1 LWSEAAGCDHFVWQ
15 FRAKFD
21 KPELTGFIY
30 GAVPTKGAA
39 GGRQGRRRSAVVFQT
54 ASYIDENAIYAALEE
69 GKRAVSRDSVEAIIK
84 KAALADGLTLP
95 EVAVLLNVHDKELVE
110 EIYETAKQIKRA
122 IYGRRLVLFAPLYVS
137 DYCINS
143 CVYCGYGAGHKF
155 PRRKLTMNEI
165 KQETLALLDM
175 GHKRIA
181 MEAGEDPD
189 NCPIEY
195 ILDAIAAVYSVE
207 TKNAN
212 IRRINVNI
220 AATTVDNFK
229 KLKAADI
236 GTYILFQETY
246 HRETYARV
254 HPRGPKHDYDWHTT
268 AFDRAMTGGIDDV
281 GSGVLFGL
289 YDHKFEVLALMQEA
303 AHLEAE
309 FGCGPHTVS
318 VPRIRPAGGINLDSF
333 PYIVPD
339 GEFKKLIAIIR
350 MAVPYTGMI
359 ITTREEAGFR
369 NECLEL
375 GISQLSG
382 GSCTGVG
389 GYCEENEQGIKQPT
403 QFKVNDERPL
413 DQVMYDIAEAGH
425 LPSFCTACYRNGRTG
440 DRFMAMA
447 KIGEI
452 QNLCQPNA
460 ILTLKE
466 YLVDFASPQTKEIGE
481 KIIAEHLK
489 QIGNPKLRRVTEERL
504 LQIEAGKRDLYY

>member
-1 LWSEAAGCDHFVWQ
+1 MTQVAD
-15 FRAKFD
+15 
-21 KPELTGFIY
+21 FINE
-30 GAVPTKGAA
+30 K
-39 GGRQGRRRSAVVFQT
+39 
-54 ASYIDENAIYAALEE
+54 AIHAALEE
-69 GKRAVSRDSVEAIIK
+69 GKRAVSREAVEAIIK
-84 KAALADGLTLP
+84 KAGEANGLTLP

-110 EIYETAKQIKRA
+110 EIFKMAKQIKLR

-155 PRRKLTMNEI
+155 ARRRLTTDEI
-165 KQETLALLDM
+165 KKETLALINM

-181 MEAGEDPD
+181 MEAGEDPE

-195 ILDAIAAVYSVE
+195 ILGAIDAVYSVHH
-207 TKNAN
+207 KNVN

-220 AATTVDNFK
+220 AATTVENYK
-229 KLKAADI
+229 KLREAEI
-236 GTYILFQETY
+236 GTYILFQETF
-246 HRETYARV
+246 HRETYARM
-254 HPRGPKHDYDWHTT
+254 HPRGPKHDYDYHTT
-268 AFDRAMTGGIDDV
+268 AFDRAMQGGIDDV
-281 GSGVLFGL
+281 GAGVLFGL
-289 YDHKFEVLALMQEA
+289 YDHKFEMLALMQQA

-309 FGCGPHTVS
+309 FGCGPHTIS

-333 PYIVPD
+333 PHIVTND
-339 GEFKKLIAIIR
+339 EFQKLIAIIR
-350 MAVPYTGMI
+350 LAVPYTGMI
-359 ITTREEAGFR
+359 ITTREEANFR

-389 GYCEENEQGIKQPT
+389 GYCEENDKGIKQPP
-403 QFKVNDERPL
+403 QFQVNDERPL

-440 DRFMAMA
+440 DRFMAVA
-447 KIGEI
+447 KSGEI

-466 YLVDFASPQTKEIGE
+466 YLVDFASPATKEIGE
-481 KIIAEHLK
+481 KVIAEHLK
-489 QIGNPKLRRVTEERL
+489 QIPNPKLRKVTEARL
-504 LQIEAGKRDLYY
+504 TEIEGGKRDLYY

>member
-1 LWSEAAGCDHFVWQ
+1 VRRNF
-15 FRAKFD
+15 
-21 KPELTGFIY
+21 P
-30 GAVPTKGAA
+30 AVPKRGC
-39 GGRQGRRRSAVVFQT
+39 RPRRRRSFVVPQV
-54 ASYIDENAIYAALEE
+54 ASFIDENAIAAALEE
-69 GKRAVSRDSVEAIIK
+69 GKRAASRDIVEAIIK
-84 KAALADGLTLP
+84 KAALADGLTLQ

-110 EIYETAKQIKRA
+110 EIFRTARQIKLG

-137 DYCINS
+137 DFCINS

-155 PRRKLTMNEI
+155 ARRRLTMDEI
-165 KQETLALLDM
+165 EKETTAILNM

-181 MEAGEDPD
+181 MEAGEDPE

-195 ILDAIAAVYSVE
+195 ILDAINAVYSVDI
-207 TKNAN
+207 KNAN

-220 AATTVDNFK
+220 AATTVEDYK
-229 KLKAADI
+229 KLKDADI
-236 GTYILFQETY
+236 GTYILFQETF

-254 HPRGPKHDYDWHTT
+254 HPRGPKHDYDYHTT
-268 AFDRAMTGGIDDV
+268 SFDRAMTAGIDDV
-281 GSGVLFGL
+281 GAGVLFGL
-289 YDHKFEVLALMQEA
+289 YDHKFELLGLLQQAM
-303 AHLEAE
+303 HLEAE
-309 FGCGPHTVS
+309 FGCGPHTIS

-333 PYIVPD
+333 PHIVSD
-339 GEFKKLIAIIR
+339 DEFKKLIAIIR
-350 MAVPYTGMI
+350 MAVPYTGRI
-359 ITTREEAGFR
+359 ITTREEANFR

-403 QFKVNDERPL
+403 QFQVNDERPL

-466 YLVDFASPQTKEIGE
+466 YLVDFASPETKAIGE
-481 KIIAEHLK
+481 KVIAEHLK
-489 QIGNPKLRRVTEERL
+489 QIPNPKLRRKTEERL
-504 LQIEAGKRDLYY
+504 VQIEDGKRDLYY